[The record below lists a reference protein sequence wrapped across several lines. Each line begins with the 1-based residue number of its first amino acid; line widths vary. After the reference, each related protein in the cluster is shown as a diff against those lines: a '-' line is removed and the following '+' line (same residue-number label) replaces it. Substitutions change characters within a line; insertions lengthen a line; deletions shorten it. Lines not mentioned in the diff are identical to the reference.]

1 MAGFFFISN
10 VILLPHK
17 KNTRIHLPKVSYNT
31 IIEYIK
37 NLFPKKTPITPS
49 DNPQLDADTL
59 AYVLTDKFYTV
70 ANGHRYWYGFA
81 DSNDIALAKYVLH
94 SNGVMATTHNS
105 RFYHF
110 KQPVLRIRTSK
121 LANNPQTQSF
131 INNVMESDIQK
142 TNEARIKNRIQLINQ
157 KIK

>member
-1 MAGFFFISN
+1 MS
-10 VILLPHK
+10 
-17 KNTRIHLPKVSYNT
+17 IHFNT

-37 NLFPKKTPITPS
+37 NLFPQRTPITPS
-49 DNPQLDADTL
+49 TDPQLDAETL
-59 AYVLTDKFYTV
+59 AYVLNDKFYTV
-70 ANGHRYWYGFA
+70 ASNGHRYWYGFA

-121 LANNPQTQSF
+121 LANNPQAQSF
-131 INNVMESDIQK
+131 IDNVMESDIQK
-142 TNEARIKNRIQLINQ
+142 TNEARIKNRIMQINQ